1 MKLQL
6 TNHFLYFFISLVFR
20 YIKKRKPNRR
30 PEGYDN
36 EKGAHYLSELALGRS
51 IAAAWTLSL

>member
-1 MKLQL
+1 M
-6 TNHFLYFFISLVFR
+6 IEMG
-20 YIKKRKPNRR
+20 KPNRR

-36 EKGAHYLSELALGRS
+36 EKGAHYLSKLALDRS